1 MKFLNRNSLIAVAI
15 VSLAAGIAV
24 KVYGPQLAS
33 FIGLN
38 SHEGAGGPGSLGG
51 TLGSGRSKKGPRYGK
66 VKRGDLIQRVTVS
79 GTVQP
84 ARRTIFVAPYS
95 GYIHKVYVSVGQK
108 VKQND
113 PVISITTSL
122 QSPEQVYPIRAPF
135 SGTVVGV
142 SKMEGEYVTEKD
154 TKDVIARIDDLEKY
168 FVVAKAPET
177 DAARI
182 KKNMQVEIKVNA
194 IAKESLKGIVR
205 SIELAAEDA
214 DGWRSQ
220 SSTFKVMVEIQ
231 SPPPDLRSG
240 QSAIIDIVTQKF
252 NDVLY
257 LEHEF
262 INQDGEQYFVIDRKG
277 RRRNIELGNQSDMAA
292 EIKAGLSEGEQVEQ
306 VDFLKLLES
315 GA

>member
-1 MKFLNRNSLIAVAI
+1 MKLSSRNSLIGIAI
-15 VSLAAGIAV
+15 LSLAAGIGFAIY
-24 KVYGPQLAS
+24 KPKLPFAS
-33 FIGLN
+33 FAQGKIG
-38 SHEGAGGPGSLGG
+38 GGG
-51 TLGSGRSKKGPRYGK
+51 KKGTRYGT

-84 ARRTIFVAPYS
+84 ARRTVFVAPYS
-95 GYIHKVYVSVGQK
+95 GYIQKVYVHVGQK
-108 VKQND
+108 VRKGE
-113 PVISITTSL
+113 PVISISTSL

-135 SGTVVGV
+135 SGTVVAL

-154 TKDVIARIDDLEKY
+154 TKDIIAKIDDLDHY
-168 FVVAKAPET
+168 NVVAKAPET

-194 IAKESLKGIVR
+194 IQKSTLKGIVR
-205 SIELAAEDA
+205 TIELAAEDA

-220 SSTFKVMVEIQ
+220 QSTFKVTVEVQ
-231 SPPPDLRSG
+231 SPPSDLRSG
-240 QSAIIDIVTQKF
+240 QTAIIDIVTEKF
-252 NDVLY
+252 ENVIY

-262 INQDGEQYFVIDRKG
+262 INKDGDQFFVIDRKG
-277 RRRNIELGNQSDMAA
+277 RRRNVELGDQSDMAA
-292 EIKAGLSEGEQVEQ
+292 EIKSGLQEGEQVEQ

>member
-1 MKFLNRNSLIAVAI
+1 MKFLSRNSLIGVAI
-15 VSLAAGIAV
+15 LSLAAGIAFTIY
-24 KVYGPQLAS
+24 KPSIPGLSA
-33 FIGLN
+33 IG
-38 SHEGAGGPGSLGG
+38 GDG
-51 TLGSGRSKKGPRYGK
+51 GSGEKGPRGKKGQRYGK

-84 ARRTIFVAPYS
+84 ARRTVFVAPYS
-95 GYIHKVYVSVGQK
+95 GYIHKVFVQVGQK

-135 SGTVVGV
+135 AGTVVGV
-142 SKMEGEYVTEKD
+142 GKMEGEYVTEKD

-182 KKNMQVEIKVNA
+182 KRNMQVEIKVNA
-194 IAKESLKGIVR
+194 ISKEVLKGVVR

-214 DGWRSQ
+214 DGWKAQ
-220 SSTFKVMVEIQ
+220 SSTFKVMVEVQ
-231 SPPPDLRSG
+231 NPPADLRSG
-240 QSAIIDIVTQKF
+240 QSAVIDIVTEKF
-252 NDVLY
+252 KDVLY

-262 INQDGEQYFVIDRKG
+262 INKDGDQFFVIDKKG
-277 RRRNIELGNQSDMAA
+277 RRRDIDLGSQSDMAA
-292 EIKAGLSEGEQVEQ
+292 EIKAGLSEGDQVEQ

>member
-1 MKFLNRNSLIAVAI
+1 MKFFSRNSLIGVVLI
-15 VSLAAGIAV
+15 SLAAGIAYAV
-24 KVYGPQLAS
+24 FKPEIPGV
-33 FIGLN
+33 
-38 SHEGAGGPGSLGG
+38 GGFGG
-51 TLGSGRSKKGPRYGK
+51 LGSGGGGKKGQRYGK
-66 VKRGDLIQRVTVS
+66 VKRGDLVQRVTVS

-84 ARRTIFVAPYS
+84 ARRTVFMAPYS
-95 GYIHKVYVSVGQK
+95 GYIHRVYVTVGKK
-108 VKQND
+108 VRQGD

-142 SKMEGEYVTEKD
+142 GKMEGEFVSDKD
-154 TKDVIARIDDLEKY
+154 AKDVIARIDDLTKY

-182 KKNMQVEIKVNA
+182 KKEMQVEIKVNA
-194 IAKESLKGIVR
+194 ISKESLKGVVQ

-214 DGWRSQ
+214 DGWRAQ
-220 SSTFKVMVEIQ
+220 SSTFKVMVEILN
-231 SPPPDLRSG
+231 PPSDLRSG
-240 QSAIIDIVTQKF
+240 QSAVIDIVTQKF
-252 NDVLY
+252 SDVLY

-262 INQDGEQYFVIDRKG
+262 INKDGDDYFVIDRKG
-277 RRRNIELGNQSDMAA
+277 RRRNIELGSQSDMAA
-292 EIKAGLSEGEQVEQ
+292 EIKAGLGEGDQVEQ